1 MISKLSIK
9 INSAI
14 DNVKQKRKDI
24 DAYLDKLEVKAVTE
38 LRRKMEEHSKTVEEM
53 IHICEASLSS
63 LSTIIS
69 DIERA
74 MTVGNKEEKFIT
86 INKASVQTDKCC
98 NILFFLKTELRDM
111 NVNFEPN
118 VTFSDKFKSLETI

>member
-1 MISKLSIK
+1 MKAAGEDIISKLSIK
-9 INSAI
+9 TNSAI

-24 DAYLDKLEVKAVTE
+24 DAYLNKLEVKVEAE
-38 LRRKMEEHSKTVEEM
+38 IRRKMEDHSKTVEEM

-74 MTVGNKEEKFIT
+74 MTVGNKEEKFI
-86 INKASVQTDKCC
+86 NKASVQTDKCC
-98 NILFFLKTELRDM
+98 NIL
-111 NVNFEPN
+111 NFEPN
-118 VTFSDKFKSLETI
+118 VTFSDKFKSLGTI